1 MPAYIR
7 KRLGDVFIDSFFQYS
22 VTVGGASFVTG
33 LETLVATIPI
43 QTDADFVCV
52 HSVYEDSQI
61 ATGLAAAPNV
71 GKPLNGGILVRM
83 TDGATQRDLTN
94 LIGGVPVTSL
104 FGSGQRPYMWPLTH
118 LFRANTPIS
127 FQVTGQGVGPPTV
140 VGMTFRLTLGGFKV
154 PTGTLQ
160 TDR

>member
-1 MPAYIR
+1 
-7 KRLGDVFIDSFFQYS
+7 LGDVFIDSFFQY
-22 VTVGGASFVTG
+22 TVSIGGASFVTG

-52 HSVYEDSQI
+52 HTVYEDSNVY
-61 ATGLAAAPNV
+61 TGLQAAPN
-71 GKPLNGGILVRM
+71 KPGMLNGGILVKL

-94 LIGGVPVTSL
+94 FVGGVPVTSL
-104 FGSGQRPYMWPLTH
+104 FGSAQRHYMWPLTQ

-127 FQVTGQGVGPPTV
+127 IQVTGQGVGPPTV
-140 VGMTFRLTLGGFKV
+140 IGVTFRLTFGGFKV
-154 PTGTLQ
+154 PIGTLQ